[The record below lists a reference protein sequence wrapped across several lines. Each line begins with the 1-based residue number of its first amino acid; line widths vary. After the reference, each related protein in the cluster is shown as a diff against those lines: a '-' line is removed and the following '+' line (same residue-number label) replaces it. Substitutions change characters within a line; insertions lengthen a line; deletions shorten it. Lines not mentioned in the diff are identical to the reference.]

1 MCNFNIKDLSKVQE
15 NSTECLIASDFNL
28 HVDYYC
34 ENELNSMYRYG
45 DGDTKNANEVTKVE
59 YDARIVSCL
68 KQCKKR
74 FNRSRT

>member
-45 DGDTKNANEVTKVE
+45 DGDTKNANEIT
-59 YDARIVSCL
+59 
-68 KQCKKR
+68 
-74 FNRSRT
+74 